1 MDKVEIYVD
10 GSYSIYKKNFS
21 YGLVVLLN
29 GKEVHRESG
38 IGTNEDAA
46 KLRNVAGEIM
56 GAVKA
61 VEFAYENECNEI
73 TIYYDYQGIES
84 WATGAWKRNKDLTKQ
99 YHEYMQDRMKDIKI
113 NFKKVKGHS
122 GVEYN
127 ELVDKLAKQ
136 ALGIS

>member
-10 GSYSIYKKNFS
+10 GSYSNSKKNFS

-29 GKEVHRESG
+29 GKEIYNDYGLGTDPES
-38 IGTNEDAA
+38 A
-46 KLRNVAGEIM
+46 KLRNVAGEVM

-61 VEFAYENECNEI
+61 TEFAHSNGCKEI

-84 WATGAWKRNKDLTKQ
+84 WATGAWKRNKELTKQ
-99 YHEYMQDRMKDIKI
+99 YHKYMQDRMKEMKI
-113 NFKKVKGHS
+113 NFVKVKGHS

-127 ELVDKLAKQ
+127 ELADQLAKK
-136 ALGIS
+136 ALGI